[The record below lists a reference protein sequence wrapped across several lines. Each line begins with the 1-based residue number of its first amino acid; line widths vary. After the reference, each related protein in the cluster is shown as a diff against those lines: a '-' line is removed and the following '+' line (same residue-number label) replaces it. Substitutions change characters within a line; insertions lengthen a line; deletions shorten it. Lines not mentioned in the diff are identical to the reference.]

1 MNIAHVIN
9 SLNRGGAESH
19 LLELVTAQVNAG
31 LDVDVIVIGEDIP
44 EILSINKELTNI
56 CRKIYRLNGPRMFN
70 VFSYI
75 KLRKIIIE
83 NSYKVVHSHQPRSD
97 YMIYLLKR
105 YFFTDNFFKWVVSIH
120 GKYDSYLDN
129 NFKKNFKLYFFKK
142 LVFSWSFAD
151 EVIVISEEVKTWLEN
166 HTKKL
171 NPHVINYWI
180 SLKKFSAV
188 SNNPPLNIGFLG
200 RLNKNKGIEDL
211 VDSLNDLNLD
221 FNLVIGGFG
230 SQEYINYLKKK
241 MSKNLRNRSSF
252 IGYVEDQSKFFEGI
266 DLFVFPSYS
275 EGLGLVLLEAMSYQ
289 KMCITRNVEPMN
301 QFVNDEN
308 GYLFNNNQELK
319 NCVMQASNDITNESI
334 FNKKIENT
342 KKALERYDIK
352 NVFPKILEVYNL

>member
-1 MNIAHVIN
+1 MKIAHVIN

-56 CRKIYRLNGPRMFN
+56 CRKIYRLKGPRMFN

-75 KLRKIIIE
+75 KLRKVIKE

-180 SLKKFSAV
+180 SLKEFSAV
-188 SNNPPLNIGFLG
+188 SQNTPLNIGFLG

-211 VDSLNDLNLD
+211 VDSLNDINLD
-221 FNLVIGGFG
+221 FYLLIGGFG
-230 SQEYINYLKKK
+230 SQEYINYLKQK
-241 MSKNLRNRSSF
+241 MNKNLRNRSSF
-252 IGYVEDQSKFFEGI
+252 LGYVEDQSKFFEGI

-289 KMCITRNVEPMN
+289 KICITRNVEPMN
-301 QFVNDEN
+301 QFINDEN
-308 GYLFNNNQELK
+308 GYLFNNNEDLK